1 LKKINFLRTHRFK
14 HENKLHFGD
23 KIGCNFWD
31 FNTSLWLSNGC
42 KQVNE
47 ESDLYTTVCKCN
59 HLTNFAALMDM
70 SGRQE
75 NDDIKSKLTYFCCG
89 LTIACLIFTILSNF
103 KHKKGDEN
111 TEEEEERKQRTLI
124 ICNLCVSLM
133 VVNILVITAMDYT
146 KEKVITLICNQ
157 DYS

>member
-1 LKKINFLRTHRFK
+1 MRSHRFK
-14 HENKLHFGD
+14 HESKLRFGD

-31 FNTSLWLSNGC
+31 FNTSLWSSNGC
-42 KQVNE
+42 QRVNE

-59 HLTNFAALMDM
+59 HLTNFAALMDI

-75 NDDIKSKLTYFCCG
+75 NDGIKSKMTYFCCG
-89 LTIACLIFTILSNF
+89 LTTACLMLTILSNCIPI
-103 KHKKGDEN
+103 KSDEN
-111 TEEEEERKQRTLI
+111 IEEEEKEERKQRTLI

-133 VVNILVITAMDYT
+133 VVNLLVITAMDYT